1 MRPEGAGYNA
11 PNAEGP
17 RRVWAPSLSGAR
29 SYRVARAVLVNL
41 LRFVALIGGLVFVHE
56 LGHFAWAKIFNVK
69 VLKFSLGFG
78 PRVIGYRHQ
87 ETDYCVSLIPLGGFV
102 KMLGEDPSDHIAP
115 EDVPRS
121 FHRQALWKRF
131 LIVLAGPLMSLMF
144 PVLLYFVVFLGQTD
158 LTPPVIGTVV
168 PGYPAENRL
177 MPGDRVLAVDGRT
190 VGSFQDV
197 RDAVSAAPAREMRFD
212 VQRGDQHLTVRV
224 TPESVRIERP
234 LDITETVGRAGISA
248 GFALPVIGVRGPN
261 VPAWVSG
268 LRTFDLVTMYAGNP
282 IRRWID
288 LERVLQASRGATVPL
303 GFLRPRV
310 VPDALGGL
318 CDLEVFDP
326 GLAQITPEPG
336 TGEVLRRTGIEPADL
351 YVADV
356 SPDSPEYQMGLRRGA
371 RVVSVDGEAP
381 PSWERFHE
389 RIMSGGRQL
398 RSLRF
403 LHEGRE
409 SQGAFSLR
417 PTSWT
422 DEFGQRYVRLAF
434 ETGHWVPTDA
444 DAPIEN
450 PSPTTYALRNAMRE
464 TSEAMRFLSTGI
476 VRVLQGR
483 VSIQTVG
490 GPIMIYDVTRSTAS
504 DGPWG
509 FLWLMAL
516 VSINLGLINL
526 LPIPTLDGGH
536 LMFFAVEGVIRRPVP
551 LWIRQTA
558 SVLGLLLVLGV
569 MLIAFKNDLQRKFG
583 NTQPIVVTA
592 PTR

>member
-1 MRPEGAGYNA
+1 M
-11 PNAEGP
+11 
-17 RRVWAPSLSGAR
+17 
-29 SYRVARAVLVNL
+29 LVNL
-41 LRFVALIGGLVFVHE
+41 LRFVALIGALVFVHE

-102 KMLGEDPSDHIAP
+102 KMLGEDPSDRVAP

-121 FHRQALWKRF
+121 FHRQTLWKRF
-131 LIVLAGPLMSLMF
+131 LIVLAGPLMSLAF

-158 LTPPVIGTVV
+158 LTSPVIGTVV
-168 PGYPAENRL
+168 SGYPAEGRL
-177 MPGDRVLAVDGRT
+177 LPGDRVLSIDGRA

-197 RDAVSAAPAREMRFD
+197 RDAVSAAPARELRFE
-212 VQRGDQHLTVRV
+212 VQRADQTLTVRV
-224 TPESVRIERP
+224 TPESLRVERP
-234 LDITETVGRAGISA
+234 LDIVETVGRAGIHA
-248 GFALPVIGVRGPN
+248 GFALPVIGVRGAN
-261 VPAWVSG
+261 VPAAVSG
-268 LRTFDLVTMYAGNP
+268 LRTFDVLTMYAGNP

-288 LERVLQASRGATVPL
+288 LERALQASRGATVPV
-303 GFLRPRV
+303 GFLRPRE
-310 VPDALGGL
+310 VPEAAGGL
-318 CDLEVFDP
+318 CELEVFDP

-336 TGEVLRRTGIEPADL
+336 TGEVLRRTGIESSDL

-371 RVVSVDGEAP
+371 RIISLDGEAP

-389 RIMSGGRQL
+389 RIMSGGRRL

-403 LHEGRE
+403 LREGRE
-409 SQGAFSLR
+409 SEGGFSLR

-422 DEFGQRYVRLAF
+422 DEFGQRYVRLSF
-434 ETGHWVPTDA
+434 DTRHWVPTDA

-450 PSPTTYALRNAMRE
+450 PAPMRYAMRNAMRE
-464 TSEAMRFLSTGI
+464 TTEAMRFLSLGI
-476 VRVLQGR
+476 VRVVQGR
-483 VSIQTVG
+483 VSIRTVG
-490 GPIMIYDVTRSTAS
+490 GPIMIYDVTRSTGAE
-504 DGPWG
+504 GPWG

-536 LMFFAVEGVIRRPVP
+536 LLFFTVEGVIRRPVP

-558 SVLGLLLVLGV
+558 SVMGLLIVVGV
-569 MLIAFKNDLQRKFG
+569 MVLAFKNDLQRKFG
-583 NTQPIVVTA
+583 NTQPIVVTS